1 MPSYLL
7 SFRTPTAYT
16 STRDTRAAW
25 NEFFQAI
32 STHLEDIGNPIFS
45 RTRVG
50 ETATGTVLG
59 GYSLITAGNLEQARE
74 LAACCPLIKLRG
86 GVEIGEL
93 TPLATPEVATMPER
107 REGRSAAV

>member
-7 SFRTPTAYT
+7 SFRTPTDYT
-16 STRDTRAAW
+16 STADTRAAW

-45 RTRVG
+45 RTGVG
-50 ETATGTVLG
+50 ETATGTALG
-59 GYSLITAGNLEQARE
+59 GYSLINADNLEQARD
-74 LAACCPLIKLRG
+74 LADRCPLTKLGG

-93 TPLATPEVATMPER
+93 TPLSEMPAAPQAGSQPTPA
-107 REGRSAAV
+107 

>member
-7 SFRTPTAYT
+7 SFRTPTDYT
-16 STRDTRAAW
+16 SSPDTRAAW

-45 RTRVG
+45 RTGVG
-50 ETATGTVLG
+50 DIGNDTVLG
-59 GYSLITAGNLEQARE
+59 GYSLINADNFEQASE
-74 LAACCPLIKLRG
+74 LAAGCPLTNLGG

-93 TPLATPEVATMPER
+93 TPLSEMPDASSVR
-107 REGRSAAV
+107 MEGR

>member
-7 SFRTPTAYT
+7 SFRAPTAYT
-16 STRDTRAAW
+16 STPDTRAAW
-25 NEFFQAI
+25 SEFFQAI

-50 ETATGTVLG
+50 ETATGTTLG
-59 GYSLITAGNLEQARE
+59 GYSLINADNLEQARE
-74 LAACCPLIKLRG
+74 LAARCPLTKLGG

-93 TPLATPEVATMPER
+93 TPLSEMPDTPQTSSQPTPA
-107 REGRSAAV
+107 